1 MFRIMQDFFMTLVC
15 EYFTYLFNKVYK
27 EYVNISHTVQWLLT
41 ILRVMANDSYAI
53 DRDEM

>member
-53 DRDEM
+53 GRDEM

>member
-1 MFRIMQDFFMTLVC
+1 MQHFLMTLVC

-27 EYVNISHTVQWLLT
+27 EYVNISHSVQWLLT

-53 DRDEM
+53 GRDEM